1 MKVSCLFVAVF
12 VLAAMGASAQNV
24 FPTPSGNVGI
34 GTSSPASKLH
44 VVDNG
49 RNYYVNR
56 GIAGVTQDAQG
67 PNYMLLHQIYTGT
80 LLADHFV
87 MGKISGVRGAVGAG
101 NRKWT
106 VEVNTASA
114 YNYNTGSIV
123 SYSEP
128 ARLVTLVY
136 NGTSY
141 MALEI
146 ANGPS
151 IYSFS
156 FTGYTQNDAFLLVA
170 DENVTNVQLLQ
181 TLYPVGIQGRLGA
194 GTTNPWASLHAH
206 SQSNLNIAKFTFG
219 DVPPAD
225 AFLNISNGTS
235 ATGSYY
241 PGIQGRSLTPGRVLG
256 IFVQGEAEDVVPS
269 GGDVSFAAVVLE
281 GRSKYASKLLNNN
294 VLAVNSYGTNLMMV
308 KADGSVGIGTT
319 TTHGHKLAV
328 NGSGL
333 FTKVKVKAYGS
344 WPDYVFQEGYAL
356 PSLTEVEQ
364 HIKTRQ
370 HLPGIPSGQE
380 VKEQGIDLGEM
391 DRKLLQKIEELMLY
405 TIAQQKQ
412 IDSLIATNKR
422 MTAEM
427 ERISAGRQP
436 PQNTR

>member
-12 VLAAMGASAQNV
+12 VLAAMGVSAQNV

-44 VVDNG
+44 VVDNN

-56 GIAGVTQDAQG
+56 GIPGYTEDAQG
-67 PNYMLLHQIYTGT
+67 PNYILLHPVYAGT
-80 LLADHFV
+80 LMPEHYV
-87 MGKISGVRGAVGAG
+87 MGKITGVRGGVGAL
-101 NRKWT
+101 NRKVA
-106 VEVNTASA
+106 VEVNTATA
-114 YNYNTGSIV
+114 YNSNTGSII
-123 SYSEP
+123 SYNEP
-128 ARLVTLVY
+128 VKLVTLTYSGVNY
-136 NGTSY
+136 L
-141 MALEI
+141 AVEI
-146 ANGPS
+146 SHGS
-151 IYSFS
+151 TIYSFS
-156 FTGYTQNDAFLLVA
+156 FTGYARNDALQLVK
-170 DENVTNVQLLQ
+170 DDVVSNVQPF
-181 TLYPVGIQGRLGA
+181 TSTSPIGIQGRLGA

-206 SQSNLNIAKFTFG
+206 SQSNINISKFTFG
-219 DVPPAD
+219 DIPPAD

-235 ATGSYY
+235 VTGSYY

-356 PSLTEVEQ
+356 PSLSEVEQ
-364 HIKTRQ
+364 HIKTHQ
-370 HLPGIPSGQE
+370 HLPGIPSRQE

-412 IDSLIATNKR
+412 IDSLVAANKR
-422 MTAEM
+422 MEAEM
-427 ERISAGRQP
+427 QRIGPRAVKE
-436 PQNTR
+436 